1 VCAGE
6 GCAPACIAATL
17 GTLHMQTLRR
27 VENQLR
33 SELRTCRDD
42 LMEAVTAETTKACEV
57 LGTRLENSCKA
68 ALRAEASAREANSS
82 HFDLRLA
89 GLASVVDTLSAN
101 MQRALQSEQKL
112 LQRLDEMMQD
122 SAQSKLLQYLDG
134 LRDAELLE
142 RRELHQ
148 TFSRRLDE
156 LAGQVRDSLQ
166 TEARVLG
173 TLAGRADEHLAA
185 AAAAAATWECSW
197 QHAIQIPTQDQRC
210 RPPASALE
218 ELSRSSKDVS
228 TTVFDKAPEM
238 QRVAQLPHSGM
249 LRNKQQQQPQHPHLA
264 ATSYSASLQPLGSR
278 ADMDAL
284 RGPQI
289 RTPRREHRQPTG
301 CSVNSGIS
309 RLHDYSPRS
318 SVLGSARWN
327 AMATVA
333 VATS

>member
-1 VCAGE
+1 
-6 GCAPACIAATL
+6 L
-17 GTLHMQTLRR
+17 GHLHMQTLRR

-33 SELRTCRDD
+33 RELRTFRDD
-42 LMEAVTAETTKACEV
+42 LMEAVTAETLKV
-57 LGTRLENSCKA
+57 CKA

-82 HFDLRLA
+82 RYDSQLA
-89 GLASVVDTLSAN
+89 DLASVVDTLSAN

-173 TLAGRADEHLAA
+173 TLAGRADEHLTA

-249 LRNKQQQQPQHPHLA
+249 LRNKQQQQQQPQHPHLA